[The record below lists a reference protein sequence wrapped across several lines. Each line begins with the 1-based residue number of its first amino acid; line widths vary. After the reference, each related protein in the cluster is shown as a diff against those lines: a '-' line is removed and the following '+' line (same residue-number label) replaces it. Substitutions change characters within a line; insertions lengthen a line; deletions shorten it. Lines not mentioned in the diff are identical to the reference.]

1 MAKQDHPHD
10 HDHDSSGRCLP
21 HHESPTFVEYDHHG
35 VRFRYPSSWELSEQ
49 SDHDETTISVQSEGT
64 SFWTIVLLKSRP
76 DPEDVLETVCT
87 AMDQDYEE
95 VEVVSQVGS
104 LCGLPSLGRDL
115 DFVCFDLMNSAILRS
130 FQTSDL
136 TVLVIYQGT
145 DHELTS
151 TRPLLEEITA
161 SLRCD
166 DENEFVEDEEVLP

>member
-1 MAKQDHPHD
+1 
-10 HDHDSSGRCLP
+10 
-21 HHESPTFVEYDHHG
+21 
-35 VRFRYPSSWELSEQ
+35 
-49 SDHDETTISVQSEGT
+49 
-64 SFWTIVLLKSRP
+64 
-76 DPEDVLETVCT
+76 
-87 AMDQDYEE
+87 MDQDYEE

-115 DFVCFDLMNSAILRS
+115 DFVCFDLMNSAILHS